1 MNITQGPVI
10 EKFAAV
16 FDIPVEEVIEWV
28 SGYVNRPD
36 TEFPDLVEYGLI
48 EETEADR
55 FKSMADYIKW
65 RISITADA
73 RIRES
78 IAEEKRE
85 EG

>member
-10 EKFAAV
+10 EKFAAL
-16 FDIPVEEVIEWV
+16 FDIPIEDVIEWV

-85 EG
+85 

>member
-10 EKFAAV
+10 EKFAAL

-28 SGYVNRPD
+28 SCYVNRPE

-85 EG
+85 K

>member
-1 MNITQGPVI
+1 MNITKGPAI
-10 EKFAAV
+10 TKFSAL
-16 FDIPVEEVIEWV
+16 FDIPVEEVVEWV
-28 SGYVNRPD
+28 SGYVNRPE

-48 EETEADR
+48 EETETER

-65 RISITADA
+65 RISITTDA